1 MNSYSS
7 EVQQS
12 QEVLSHFTTET
23 RLLKIE
29 LLSLNDGPENTI
41 QVKEVCIVKWIKLH
55 LYVNIQF
62 WIILSSFH

>member
-41 QVKEVCIVKWIKLH
+41 QVKEVCIVK
-55 LYVNIQF
+55 
-62 WIILSSFH
+62 